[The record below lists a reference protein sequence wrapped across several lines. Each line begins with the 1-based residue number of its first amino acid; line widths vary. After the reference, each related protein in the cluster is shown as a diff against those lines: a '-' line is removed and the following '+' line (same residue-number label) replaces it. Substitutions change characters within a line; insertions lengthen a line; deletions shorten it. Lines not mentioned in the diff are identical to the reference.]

1 MSYPYSRQFVS
12 PFPILPVILRRVE
25 GGVATATMTALVD
38 TGADFTLAPLTYLR
52 QLQIPQ
58 SYQTNVRSHWGE
70 LTSVNVHIVDLEVAG
85 ELLPAIDVVADRRG
99 KEIILGRD
107 VLNRLIL
114 LLDGIRQQ
122 TDVLTRRPL
131 RF

>member
-1 MSYPYSRQFVS
+1 MSFHYSRQFTL
-12 PFPILPVILRRVE
+12 PFPTLPVILRQIE
-25 GGVATATMTALVD
+25 GDLATESITALVD
-38 TGADFTLAPLTYLR
+38 TGADFTLVPVTYLR
-52 QLQIPQ
+52 RLQIPK

-70 LTSVNVHIVDLEVAG
+70 LTAVNVHVVDLEAAG

-99 KEIILGRD
+99 EEIILGRD

-114 LLDGIRQQ
+114 LLDGIRHQ
-122 TDVLTRRPL
+122 TDILTRRPL